1 MILGGEQLQTDNSP
15 VSMGKIFGKKNF
27 VTETLKF

>member
-15 VSMGKIFGKKNF
+15 VSMGKIFGKK
-27 VTETLKF
+27 TLSLKL